1 MQIEKT
7 QKGVK
12 AIKPKV
18 LATSNGEGSGQK
30 KLFDLIFSSSE
41 GTTSEA
47 NFLDDSLMTKPKII
61 TNTILHSSGFKP
73 IDVKYLRTNLL
84 NQEDT
89 LCLG

>member
-30 KLFDLIFSSSE
+30 KLFDLMSF
-41 GTTSEA
+41 
-47 NFLDDSLMTKPKII
+47 
-61 TNTILHSSGFKP
+61 
-73 IDVKYLRTNLL
+73 
-84 NQEDT
+84 
-89 LCLG
+89 